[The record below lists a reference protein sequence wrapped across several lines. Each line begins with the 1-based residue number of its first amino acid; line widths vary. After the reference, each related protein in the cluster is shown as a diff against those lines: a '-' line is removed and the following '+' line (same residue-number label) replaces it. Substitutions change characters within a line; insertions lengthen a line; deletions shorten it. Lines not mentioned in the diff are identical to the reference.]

1 LRNIVDLQLHRLTTR
16 LEERHI
22 KLEVSDLAKDILARE
37 GFDPVYG
44 ARPLKRVIQRRLLDP
59 LALEIIGGTIHDG
72 DTVAVDA
79 DPSEDHLRFT
89 VVGRSGAAAEAT
101 AAS

>member
-1 LRNIVDLQLHRLTTR
+1 M
-16 LEERHI
+16 
-22 KLEVSDLAKDILARE
+22 SDQAKDQLARE

-72 DTVAVDA
+72 ETVVVDA
-79 DPSEDHLRFT
+79 DADGDKLRFT
-89 VVGRSGAAAEAT
+89 VPGRNDPVAEAAA
-101 AAS
+101 AS